1 MITAG
6 SYQVGRIWP
15 DGWTAVT
22 SDLSLTA
29 QFEHALMV
37 TASGVEV
44 LTLLPGEPWE
54 LPLRDAAA
62 RR

>member
-6 SYQVGRIWP
+6 SYEVGRIWP

-22 SDLSLTA
+22 ADGSLTA
-29 QFEHALMV
+29 QFEHALLM

-44 LTLLPGEPWE
+44 LTLLPDEPLE
-54 LPLRDAAA
+54 LPLRDTSA